1 MEFSDILPY
10 LASALTGVAGWLGGS
25 RKRKNDFLNNLQA
38 SIDLLAEK
46 NRLQMEEIIRL
57 RDEIVKLREENNS
70 LRTELG
76 LLRRQW
82 QKTIKPDKSKTGN

>member
-10 LASALTGVAGWLGGS
+10 LASAITGIAGWLGGS
-25 RKRKNDFLNNLQA
+25 RKRKNDFLNSLQS

-57 RDEIVKLREENNS
+57 RDEVVLLREENNS
-70 LRTELG
+70 LRAELG
-76 LLRRQW
+76 QLRRLV
-82 QKTIKPDKSKTGN
+82 QKNIQQDKKATI

>member
-1 MEFSDILPY
+1 MEFIDILPY
-10 LASALTGVAGWLGGS
+10 LASALTGIVGWIGGS

-57 RDEIVKLREENNS
+57 RDEVVLLREENNS
-70 LRTELG
+70 LRAELG
-76 LLRRQW
+76 QLRRLV
-82 QKTIKPDKSKTGN
+82 QKNIQQDKKATI

>member
-10 LASALTGVAGWLGGS
+10 LASAITGIAGWMGGS

-57 RDEIVKLREENNS
+57 RDEVVLLREENNS
-70 LRTELG
+70 LRAELG
-76 LLRRQW
+76 QLRRLV
-82 QKTIKPDKSKTGN
+82 QKNIQQDKKTTI